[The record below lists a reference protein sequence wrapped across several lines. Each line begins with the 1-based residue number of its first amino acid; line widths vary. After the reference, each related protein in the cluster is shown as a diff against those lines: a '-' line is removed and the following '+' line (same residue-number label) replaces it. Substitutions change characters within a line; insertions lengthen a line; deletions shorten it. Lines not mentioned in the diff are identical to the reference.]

1 MPAALPLPQPLARE
15 RVERHLTLPGPKE
28 PAPQVRVAAGV
39 TTYLR
44 FDAPIDKASLEVQA
58 REERFHL
65 VDAGEHFIA
74 LNPSLEPA
82 PGERL
87 RVKVRYRSGTSPA
100 EAAFWL
106 VTDST
111 QVDKEVEVRRP
122 GAQGTQEAQP
132 ARCEVGGPAGLVLSG
147 RLDSDGV
154 QAERFETNTGLQ
166 NGLEGA
172 GGIGYRARRWGL
184 VAVRVRNLPGQ
195 TPWVPVQA
203 RLTREDGT
211 GVKVLSPEMDTAQ
224 LAPGEEGL
232 VAVET
237 EAPFWKVGAAFHL
250 ELVDT
255 SGTRRLLI
263 SGVML

>member
-1 MPAALPLPQPLARE
+1 VPE
-15 RVERHLTLPGPKE
+15 
-28 PAPQVRVAAGV
+28 VRVAAGI

-44 FDAPIDKASLEVQA
+44 FDAPIDKASLEVKG
-58 REERFHL
+58 REERFQL

-87 RVKVRYRSGTSPA
+87 GVKVRYRGGTFPG

-122 GAQGTQEAQP
+122 GAQAAQP
-132 ARCEVGGPAGLVLSG
+132 VRCEVGGPAGLVLSG
-147 RLDSDGV
+147 RLDLDGV
-154 QAERFETNTGLQ
+154 RAQRFETNTGIQ
-166 NGLEGA
+166 SGLEGY
-172 GGIGYRARRWGL
+172 GGIGYRAGRWGL
-184 VAVRVRNLPGQ
+184 VAVHVRNLPGQ
-195 TPWVPVQA
+195 MSWVPVQA
-203 RLTREDGT
+203 RLTRADGT
-211 GVKVLSPEMDTAQ
+211 RVKVRAPEMDTAQ
-224 LAPGEEGL
+224 LAPGGEAT

-237 EAPFWKVGAAFHL
+237 EAPFWKVGDVFRL
-250 ELVDT
+250 ELTDS

-263 SGVML
+263 HGVML

>member
-1 MPAALPLPQPLARE
+1 
-15 RVERHLTLPGPKE
+15 VERHLTLPGPKE

-74 LNPSLEPA
+74 LTPSLEPA

-87 RVKVRYRSGTSPA
+87 SVKVRYRGGTSPG

-122 GAQGTQEAQP
+122 RAQGTQEAQP
-132 ARCEVGGPAGLVLSG
+132 ARCAVGGPAGLVLSG
-147 RLDSDGV
+147 RLDLDGV
-154 QAERFETNTGLQ
+154 RAQRFEGKPGIQ

-172 GGIGYRARRWGL
+172 GGVGYRAGRWGL
-184 VAVRVRNLPGQ
+184 VAVRVRNLAGQ

-203 RLTREDGT
+203 RLTRADGT
-211 GVKVLSPEMDTAQ
+211 RVKVLSPEMDTVQ
-224 LAPGEEGL
+224 LAPGEGGI

-237 EAPFWKVGAAFHL
+237 EAPFWEGEDVFQL
-250 ELVDT
+250 ELADA

-263 SGVML
+263 LGVRL